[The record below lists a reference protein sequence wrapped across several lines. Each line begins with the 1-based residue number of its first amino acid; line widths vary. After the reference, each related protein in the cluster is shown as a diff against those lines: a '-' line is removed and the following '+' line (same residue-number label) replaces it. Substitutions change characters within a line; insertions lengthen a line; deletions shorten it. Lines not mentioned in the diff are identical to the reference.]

1 MTVTSDL
8 ALSLAKEAEA
18 EGITSFVAASVVTD
32 TGRVLLLRRKTDDYM
47 GGLWEIPSGKVDPGE
62 TILDAARRETG
73 EETGLTVSSVDRY
86 LGHFDYENSRGI
98 TTRQFNFAV
107 TVTETGPVLLTEH
120 DLHQWA
126 ALTGDLPGVTDAVR
140 KVLTSA

>member
-1 MTVTSDL
+1 MTSDL

-18 EGITSFVAASVVTD
+18 EGITSLVAAAVVTD
-32 TGRVLLLRRKTDDYM
+32 TGRVLLLRRKADDYM
-47 GGLWEIPSGKVDPGE
+47 GGHWEIPSGKVDPGE
-62 TILDAARRETG
+62 TILDAASRETG

-86 LGHFDYENSRGI
+86 LGHFDYENSRGT

-107 TVTETGPVLLTEH
+107 TVTETGPILLTEH

-126 ALTGDLPGVTDAVR
+126 TLTGDLPDVTDAVR

>member
-18 EGITSFVAASVVTD
+18 EGITSFVAAAVVTD
-32 TGRVLLLRRKTDDYM
+32 TGRVLLVRRTADDYM

-62 TILDAARRETG
+62 TILDAARRETR

-86 LGHFDYENSRGI
+86 LGHFDYENSRGT

-126 ALTGDLPGVTDAVR
+126 ALTGDLPGVTDGVR

>member
-1 MTVTSDL
+1 MTSDL

-18 EGITSFVAASVVTD
+18 EGITSFVAAAVVTD
-32 TGRVLLLRRKTDDYM
+32 TGRVLLLRRKANDYM

-62 TILDAARRETG
+62 TILDAARRETR

-86 LGHFDYENSRGI
+86 LGHFDYENSRGT

-126 ALTGDLPGVTDAVR
+126 ALTSDLPGVTDGVR
-140 KVLTSA
+140 KILTSA

>member
-18 EGITSFVAASVVTD
+18 EGITSLVAAAVVTD
-32 TGRVLLLRRKTDDYM
+32 TGRVLLLRRKADDYM

-62 TILDAARRETG
+62 TILDAARRETR

-86 LGHFDYENSRGI
+86 LGHFDYENNRGT

-107 TVTETGPVLLTEH
+107 TVTETGPILLTEH

-126 ALTGDLPGVTDAVR
+126 TLTGDLPDVTDAVR
-140 KVLTSA
+140 KILTSA

>member
-18 EGITSFVAASVVTD
+18 EGITSLVAAAVVTD
-32 TGRVLLLRRKTDDYM
+32 TGRVLLLRRKADDYM

-62 TILDAARRETG
+62 TILDAASRETR

-86 LGHFDYENSRGI
+86 LGHFDYENSRGT

-120 DLHQWA
+120 DLHRWA

-140 KVLTSA
+140 KILTSA

>member
-18 EGITSFVAASVVTD
+18 EGITSLVAAAVVTD
-32 TGRVLLLRRKTDDYM
+32 TGRVLLLRRKADDYM

-62 TILDAARRETG
+62 TILDAASRETR

-86 LGHFDYENSRGI
+86 LGHFDYENSRGT

-107 TVTETGPVLLTEH
+107 TVTETGPILLTEH
-120 DLHQWA
+120 DLHRWA
-126 ALTGDLPGVTDAVR
+126 ALTGDLPGVTDGVR
-140 KVLTSA
+140 KILTSA